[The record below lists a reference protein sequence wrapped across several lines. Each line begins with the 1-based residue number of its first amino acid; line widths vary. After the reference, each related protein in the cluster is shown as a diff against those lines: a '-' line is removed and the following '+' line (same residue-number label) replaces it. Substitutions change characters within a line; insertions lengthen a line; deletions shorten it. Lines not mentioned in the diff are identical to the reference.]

1 LKTQFGSA
9 IKTAYK
15 KVFGNAK
22 YDKMVNDI
30 QSQPANLQVIIDK
43 FEEQQKHDQREV
55 QNHPDFG
62 CGKGV
67 SKVEQVEYTAE
78 TALKE
83 RRNAIVEKDDKINFV
98 LTIDKSYLQAVPPRV
113 IVEGE
118 DKMEQEYTR
127 MVAEFD

>member
-1 LKTQFGSA
+1 MGDGEKKEKLKTQFGSA

-43 FEEQQKHDQREV
+43 FEEQQKHDQRKV

-83 RRNAIVEKDDKINFV
+83 RKNAKVEKDD
-98 LTIDKSYLQAVPPRV
+98 
-113 IVEGE
+113 
-118 DKMEQEYTR
+118 
-127 MVAEFD
+127 